1 MMHRLAVVLLA
12 CMLLPTSLAG
22 ASPQDSVTVTF
33 AVVVPNETP
42 DDARLFWAG
51 SLNRWDPG
59 HEGTGFHPQ
68 DFSKELT
75 DAGDGIWRI
84 GITAPAGSEEQYNYT
99 RGSIFR
105 VEEQPDYTYPELRT
119 VVFDEDKT
127 VRDTV
132 AAWRDLPPE
141 GLADQ
146 WPVVPLE
153 PADLTLTRN
162 GGAMSESFT
171 FLGTVNGGGPMTYP
185 EDKVTL
191 YALPGG
197 VTDPVVYADRF
208 GALPESYLL
217 LAAAET
223 EDGAWDLYLD
233 QDRDQ
238 RLEAADRI
246 LTVSSD
252 TSAVEWTGTVQLTDD
267 EAAIAQRETVELTL
281 RHAAEAPEQI
291 VAQIGEGVPVLLIQR
306 PMIHQAGQ
314 LNGRAIGVST
324 LLGTTFSSFFYL
336 TVDRDGSGSA
346 DIGSGSDE
354 VVTIDR
360 GRMFRQEQYFLTP
373 TVQLEGATW
382 EVVSIDPAGTELR
395 LRPAE
400 ATDAPVAIREGAP
413 APAWEATTVVGEA
426 ISSSTFE
433 GKYVLLDF
441 WGSWCAPCIDALPKL
456 ADAYER
462 FGGEQ
467 FELVGFAYE
476 SKESLTNALKR
487 HEEITWP
494 QILDDA
500 GDYSTQFAVRSYP
513 TYYLIDPEGIVV
525 ATGSELRGENLVET
539 LEDFLE

>member
-1 MMHRLAVVLLA
+1 
-12 CMLLPTSLAG
+12 MLLSTGLAG

-33 AVVVPNETP
+33 AVVVPAETP

-68 DFSKELT
+68 DFSRALT
-75 DAGDGIWRI
+75 DAGDGVWRI
-84 GITAPAGSEEQYNYT
+84 AITAPEGAEEQYNYT

-105 VEEQPDYTYPELRT
+105 VEGAPDYTYPAMRA

-127 VRDTV
+127 VYDTV
-132 AAWRDLPPE
+132 AVWRDLPPE

-162 GGAMSESFT
+162 GQDMSESFT
-171 FLGTVNGGGPMTYP
+171 FLGTVNSDGPMTYP

-191 YALPGG
+191 HALPEG
-197 VTDPVVYADRF
+197 VTDPMVYADRL
-208 GALPESYLL
+208 GAMPESYLL
-217 LAAAET
+217 FAAAET
-223 EDGAWDLYLD
+223 DDGAWALYLD
-233 QDRDQ
+233 HDRDQ
-238 RLEAADRI
+238 RLDAADRI
-246 LTVSSD
+246 LTVPSD

-267 EAAIAQRETVELTL
+267 GAAIAKRETADLTL
-281 RHAAEAPEQI
+281 RHATQPPEQI
-291 VAQIGEGVPVLLIQR
+291 IAQIGEGVPVFLIQK
-306 PMIHQAGQ
+306 PMIHRAGQ
-314 LNGRAIGVST
+314 VNGRPFGVST
-324 LLGTTFSSFFYL
+324 QLGTTFSNFFYL

-346 DIGSGSDE
+346 DLGSGSDE
-354 VVTIDR
+354 VVSIDR
-360 GRMFRQEQYFLTP
+360 GRMFRQEQYFLAP
-373 TVQLEGATW
+373 TVQLEGNTW
-382 EVVSIDPAGTELR
+382 EVAHIDPAGTELR

-400 ATDAPVAIREGAP
+400 AADAHVAIREGEP
-413 APAWEATTVVGEA
+413 APAWEATTMAGEA
-426 ISSSTFE
+426 ISSSILE

-456 ADAYER
+456 ADVYER
-462 FGGEQ
+462 FGDEQ

-476 SKESLTNALKR
+476 SEESLTNALER

-500 GDYSTQFAVRSYP
+500 AAYSTQFAVRSYP

-525 ATGSELRGENLVET
+525 ATGNELRGDNLVPT
-539 LEDFLE
+539 LERFLDDK

>member
-33 AVVVPNETP
+33 AVVVPAETP
-42 DDARLFWAG
+42 DEARLFWAG

-68 DFSKELT
+68 DFSRALT
-75 DAGDGIWRI
+75 DAGDGVWRI
-84 GITAPAGSEEQYNYT
+84 AITAPEGAEERYNYT

-105 VEEQPDYTYPELRT
+105 VEGAPDYTYPDLRS

-132 AAWRDLPPE
+132 AVWRDLPPE

-153 PADLTLTRN
+153 PTDLTLTRN
-162 GGAMSESFT
+162 GQDMSESFT
-171 FLGTVNGGGPMTYP
+171 FLGTVTGGPMTYP
-185 EDKVTL
+185 EDMVTL
-191 YALPGG
+191 HALPEG
-197 VTDPVVYADRF
+197 VADPVVYVTRL
-208 GALPESYLL
+208 GAMPESYLL
-217 LAAAET
+217 FAAAET
-223 EDGAWDLYLD
+223 DDGAWDLYLD
-233 QDRDQ
+233 HDRDR
-238 RLEAADRI
+238 RLDAADRI

-267 EAAIAQRETVELTL
+267 EAAIAKRETAELTL
-281 RHAAEAPEQI
+281 RHATEAPEQI
-291 VAQIGEGVPVLLIQR
+291 VAQIGEGVPVLLIQK
-306 PMIHQAGQ
+306 PMIHRAGQ
-314 LNGRAIGVST
+314 VNGRPFGVST
-324 LLGTTFSSFFYL
+324 QLGTTFSSFFYL

-346 DIGSGSDE
+346 DLGSGSDE
-354 VVTIDR
+354 VVMIDR

-373 TVQLEGATW
+373 TVQLEGNTW
-382 EVVSIDPAGTELR
+382 EVAHIDPAGTELR

-400 ATDAPVAIREGAP
+400 ATDAPVAIREGEP
-413 APAWEATTVVGEA
+413 APAWEATTVAGES
-426 ISSSTFE
+426 ISSSTLQ

-456 ADAYER
+456 ADVYAR

-476 SKESLTNALKR
+476 SEASLTGAMER
-487 HEEITWP
+487 HEELTWP
-494 QILDDA
+494 QVLDDA
-500 GDYSTQFAVRSYP
+500 ATYSTQFAVRGYP
-513 TYYLIDPEGIVV
+513 TYYLIDPEGTVV
-525 ATGSELRGENLVET
+525 ATGPELRGENLVQT